1 MKFLLNRYY
10 EKNGPEA
17 TPINSMHVAKTV
29 GAALLK
35 TLVTFVGRGLA
46 LTVCL
51 IFVMDTAATAEVPG
65 KGKEAIVVGTHLPLS
80 GILSEIGK
88 EQQWA
93 YEASVRDVNVAGGI
107 YVDDYNRKIPVKL
120 VILDDQSSPSVV
132 VTVVQRLIAEYRVDF
147 LLSGHTAV
155 HGVVP
160 GSIIAEINKTYYHA
174 TGSFIQPWQEHNFH
188 WSTLLFVDMAK
199 TAAVPY
205 ELWQSLPRSERP
217 KRVALMMEDVYA
229 GLAFGS
235 MLRKKAEEF
244 GYQVVYDKTV
254 ASATADYHREI
265 ATMKELQVDAVLV
278 YNAVADSVAFI
289 RQVKESHLPL
299 KFLMGWRGTWPAEF
313 GRIMGPD
320 VENVISDGHWS
331 EEYPYAGAKE
341 LGAKYRAEFGRPST
355 SVGAFYALTQVLW
368 QAIEQAGSLN
378 PDLVRHQVLTGTF
391 HTVLG
396 TIAYNLQ
403 GIGYYPP
410 LAFQWIDGIPE
421 VVYPLDRA
429 THKVRSPLSND
440 LKKDF

>member
-1 MKFLLNRYY
+1 MMDYY
-10 EKNGPEA
+10 EKKGPDTTPANG
-17 TPINSMHVAKTV
+17 MHVASTG

-35 TLVTFVGRGLA
+35 TLVTLVKQGLA
-46 LTVCL
+46 LTVCWIIL
-51 IFVMDTAATAEVPG
+51 MGTVATAEASG
-65 KGKEAIVVGTHLPLS
+65 REKEEIVVGTHLPLS
-80 GILSEIGK
+80 GIFSQIGK

-93 YEASVRDVNVAGGI
+93 YEASVRDVNIGGGI
-107 YVDDYNRKIPVKL
+107 YVGEYDRRIPVKL
-120 VILDDQSSPSVV
+120 VILDDQSSPAVV
-132 VTVVQRLIAEYRVDF
+132 VTVVQRLIAEHRVDF

-205 ELWQSLPRSERP
+205 ELWQSLPRGERP

-254 ASATADYHREI
+254 ASAKADYSGEI

-278 YNAVADSVAFI
+278 YNAVADSVTFI
-289 RQVKESHLPL
+289 RQVKESRLPL

-313 GRIMGPD
+313 GRIMGPAA
-320 VENVISDGHWS
+320 ENVISDGHWS

-341 LGAKYRAEFGRPST
+341 LGARYRAEFGRPST
-355 SVGAFYALTQVLW
+355 SVGAFYALAQVLW
-368 QAIEQAGSLN
+368 QAIEQAGGLH
-378 PDLVRHQVLTGTF
+378 PALVRHQVLKGTF

-396 TIAYNLQ
+396 TITYNHQ
-403 GIGYYPP
+403 GIGHYPP
-410 LAFQWIDGIPE
+410 LAFQWTDGLPE

-440 LKKDF
+440 LKKD